1 MKRKMKKNIIHSLAV
16 LLMTA
21 AVVSCSKEVT
31 PEPDGAI
38 RLDPKVGEGY
48 NDTKAS
54 IFSDAE
60 LPETETF
67 YVDAFLSDQSTVK
80 PYFSSA
86 AAHLYIYNDQDQIDE
101 WRFCDLSSDSPAW
114 KNYYFPLEGTVDFFA
129 YVPQGYVIV
138 SKTTNPPTFSAELP
152 DLSDQTD
159 EVKEFMYA
167 YTPAMSKES
176 PTVPLAFEH
185 PFAAVR
191 FEVGQAHRNLTIRTM
206 GFKNINHKGSCALEY
221 DEESDRYLPKWSN
234 TTTGDMTI
242 TVNKII
248 PGDINFGGPVGETYI
263 VMPQNLDAVKFV
275 INYSWNNN
283 DDDNSNDEYNIEVGL
298 GGSWTAGKIYTYS
311 LDLGNSA
318 EEILFNV
325 DVEQWVHTYDY
336 TFELK

>member
-1 MKRKMKKNIIHSLAV
+1 
-16 LLMTA
+16 MTA
-21 AVVSCSKEVT
+21 AAVSCSKEVT

-38 RLDPKVGEGY
+38 RLDPKIGEGY

-60 LPETETF
+60 LPKTETF
-67 YVDAFLSDQSTVK
+67 HVDAFLSDPSGAVK
-80 PYFSSA
+80 PYFSSDA
-86 AAHLYIYNDQDQIDE
+86 EHLYIYNDQDQIDE
-101 WRFCDLSSDSPAW
+101 WRFCDLSSGSPVW
-114 KNYYFPLEGTVDFFA
+114 KNYYFPLESTVDFFA
-129 YVPQGYVIV
+129 YVSQDYVTV

-152 DLSDQTD
+152 LLGAQTD

-185 PFAAVR
+185 PFAAIR
-191 FEVGQAHRNLTIRTM
+191 FVVGQSHRDLTISSM
-206 GFKNINHKGSCALEY
+206 GFRNIFRSGTCTLNNENGRYFPSWAL
-221 DEESDRYLPKWSN
+221 
-234 TTTGDMTI
+234 GDKTDMLVDI
-242 TVNKII
+242 NKII

-263 VMPQNLDAVKFV
+263 VMPQDLDAVKFV
-275 INYSWNNN
+275 INYKWNNN
-283 DDDNSNDEYNIEVGL
+283 DNNNLNDEYNIEVGL
-298 GGSWTAGKIYTYS
+298 EGSWTAGKIYTYS

>member
-21 AVVSCSKEVT
+21 AAVSCSKEVT

-67 YVDAFLSDQSTVK
+67 HVDAFLSDPSGAVK
-80 PYFSSA
+80 PYFSSY

-101 WRFCDLSSDSPAW
+101 WRFCDLPSGSPAW

-129 YVPQGYVIV
+129 YVPQNYVTV

-152 DLSDQTD
+152 HLSAQTD
-159 EVKEFMYA
+159 KVKEFMYA

-185 PFAAVR
+185 PFAAIR
-191 FEVGQAHRNLTIRTM
+191 FVVGQSHRNLTIISM
-206 GFKNINHKGSCALEY
+206 GFKNIVSSGTCTLNEDNG
-221 DEESDRYLPKWSN
+221 RYLPSW
-234 TTTGDMTI
+234 TPETPETQMLVDI
-242 TVNKII
+242 NKII

-283 DDDNSNDEYNIEVGL
+283 DDNNSNDEYNIEVAL

-325 DVEQWVHTYDY
+325 NVEQWVHTYDY

>member
-1 MKRKMKKNIIHSLAV
+1 
-16 LLMTA
+16 MTA
-21 AVVSCSKEVT
+21 AAVSCSKEVT

-67 YVDAFLSDQSTVK
+67 HVDAFLSDQSTVK
-80 PYFSSA
+80 PYFSSY

-152 DLSDQTD
+152 LLSAQTD
-159 EVKEFMYA
+159 KVKEFMYA

-176 PTVPLAFEH
+176 PTVPLVFEH
-185 PFAAVR
+185 PFAAIR
-191 FEVGQAHRNLTIRTM
+191 FVVGQSHRDLTIKSM
-206 GFKNINHKGSCALEY
+206 GFKNIVSSGTCTLNNENG
-221 DEESDRYLPKWSN
+221 RYLPSWKLGG
-234 TTTGDMTI
+234 TTDMLVDI
-242 TVNKII
+242 NKII
-248 PGDINFGGPVGETYI
+248 PGHINFGGPVGETYI
-263 VMPQNLDAVKFV
+263 VMPQELAGVKFV

-283 DDDNSNDEYNIEVGL
+283 DDNNSNDEYNIEVGL
-298 GGSWTAGKIYTYS
+298 EGSWTAGKIYTYS

-325 DVEQWVHTYDY
+325 NVEQWVHTYDY

>member
-1 MKRKMKKNIIHSLAV
+1 MKRKMKKNILHSLAV

-21 AVVSCSKEVT
+21 AAVSCSKEVT

-48 NDTKAS
+48 NDTKTS

-67 YVDAFLSDQSTVK
+67 HVDAFLSDPSGAVK
-80 PYFSSA
+80 PYFSSY

-101 WRFCDLSSDSPAW
+101 WRFCDLPSGSPAW

-129 YVPQGYVIV
+129 YVPQGYVTV

-152 DLSDQTD
+152 LLSAQTD

-185 PFAAVR
+185 PFAAIR
-191 FEVGQAHRNLTIRTM
+191 FVVGQSHRDLTIQSM
-206 GFKNINHKGSCALEY
+206 GFKNIVSSGTCTLNNENG
-221 DEESDRYLPKWSN
+221 RYLPSWAL
-234 TTTGDMTI
+234 GDKTDMSVDI
-242 TVNKII
+242 KKII

-283 DDDNSNDEYNIEVGL
+283 NNNDSDDEYNIEVGL

-325 DVEQWVHTYDY
+325 EVEKWVHTYDY

>member
-21 AVVSCSKEVT
+21 AAVSCSKEVT

-67 YVDAFLSDQSTVK
+67 HVDAFLSDQSTVK

-101 WRFCDLSSDSPAW
+101 WRFCDLSSGKPAW

-129 YVPQGYVIV
+129 YVPQGYVTV
-138 SKTTNPPTFSAELP
+138 SKTTNPPTFSAALP
-152 DLSDQTD
+152 HLRAQTD
-159 EVKEFMYA
+159 VVKEFMYA

-176 PTVPLAFEH
+176 PTVPLSFEH
-185 PFAAVR
+185 PFAAIR
-191 FEVGQAHRNLTIRTM
+191 FVVGQSHRDLKIQSM
-206 GFKNINHKGSCALEY
+206 GFSGIVHSGTCILKKDNG
-221 DEESDRYLPKWSN
+221 RYLPSWN
-234 TTTGDMTI
+234 LDTPEPEMLVDI
-242 TVNKII
+242 NKII

-263 VMPQNLDAVKFV
+263 VMPQELAGVKFV
-275 INYSWNNN
+275 INYKWNNN
-283 DDDNSNDEYNIEVGL
+283 DNNNLNDEYNIEVAL
-298 GGSWTAGKIYTYS
+298 EGSWTAGKIYTYS

-325 DVEQWVHTYDY
+325 NVEQWVHTYDY

>member
-1 MKRKMKKNIIHSLAV
+1 
-16 LLMTA
+16 MTA
-21 AVVSCSKEVT
+21 AAVSCSKEVI

-38 RLDPKVGEGY
+38 CLDPKVGEGY

-67 YVDAFLSDQSTVK
+67 YVDAFLSDPSDAVK
-80 PYFSSA
+80 PYFSSY

-101 WRFCDLSSDSPAW
+101 WRFCDLSSGKPAW
-114 KNYYFPLEGTVDFFA
+114 KNYYFPLESTVDFFA
-129 YVPQGYVIV
+129 YVPQGYVTV

-152 DLSDQTD
+152 LLSAQTD
-159 EVKEFMYA
+159 VVKEFMYA

-185 PFAAVR
+185 PFTAIR
-191 FEVGQAHRNLTIRTM
+191 FVVGQSHRDLTISSM
-206 GFKNINHKGSCALEY
+206 GFRNIVRSGTCTLNNENG
-221 DEESDRYLPKWSN
+221 RYLPSWKLGG
-234 TTTGDMTI
+234 TTDMLVDI
-242 TVNKII
+242 NKII

-263 VMPQNLDAVKFV
+263 VMPQALDGVKFV
-275 INYSWNNN
+275 INYKWNNN
-283 DDDNSNDEYNIEVGL
+283 DNNNLNDEYNIEVGL
-298 GGSWTAGKIYTYS
+298 EGSWTAGKIYTYS